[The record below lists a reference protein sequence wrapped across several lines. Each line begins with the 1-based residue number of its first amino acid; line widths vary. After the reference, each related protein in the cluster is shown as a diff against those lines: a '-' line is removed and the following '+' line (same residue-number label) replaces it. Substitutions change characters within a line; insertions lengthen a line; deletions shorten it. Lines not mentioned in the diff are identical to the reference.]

1 MRRREGKGS
10 KSGELSPKKDIV
22 QEKKGN
28 YKSRYQ
34 GELSPKKDIVEEMY
48 NPSYKS
54 RYN

>member
-1 MRRREGKGS
+1 MRREKKGS